1 MRIKRK
7 AYSMITWTVTFSLVI
22 AGLMIIR
29 SPLKRE
35 SEKKVRALTDYSLW
49 GIWGNETSGERDD
62 MDNVKTKTALE
73 SGRTVRQTE
82 EKGVIGY
89 YVDPDSGNY
98 QSVDSAS
105 VSVPEGAE
113 AVLNQVD
120 LNQFDTGGSQGSFSS
135 ASDSGEGAAT
145 GTSDGDDYDIWGSIG
160 DFVGF

>member
-1 MRIKRK
+1 
-7 AYSMITWTVTFSLVI
+7 MITWTVTFSLVI
-22 AGLMIIR
+22 AALMIIR

-82 EKGVIGY
+82 EEGVIGY

-98 QSVDSAS
+98 QMVDSAS

-113 AVLNQVD
+113 AVLNQID
-120 LNQFDTGGSQGSFSS
+120 LNQFDTGGNQGGFSG
-135 ASDSGEGAAT
+135 AGDSGEGVEVT
-145 GTSDGDDYDIWGSIG
+145 DSGGGDYDIWGSTG
-160 DFVGF
+160 DFLGF

>member
-22 AGLMIIR
+22 AALMIIR

-49 GIWGNETSGERDD
+49 GIWGNQPSGERDD
-62 MDNVKTKTALE
+62 MDNIKTKTALE
-73 SGRTVRQTE
+73 SGRTIRQTE

-98 QSVDSAS
+98 QRVDSAS

-120 LNQFDTGGSQGSFSS
+120 LNQFDTGSSEGGFSS
-135 ASDSGEGAAT
+135 AGDSGEGAVVA
-145 GTSDGDDYDIWGSIG
+145 GSGDDDYDIWGSVG